1 MKKAF
6 LITVLLLIVANAII
20 TILEQQ
26 FYLSTEIH
34 KAQENILSAAA
45 DTNINNLYPASLL
58 FKKIMIWLL
67 AFSTIAIALYYIK
80 VDYKKYMEYFIV
92 GFYTIGCFLNTIIVP
107 HPAWVVFVSLVL
119 PIVTFKIVTNILVT
133 LTELSSITQKTINNQ
148 SQQPLETNFG

>member
-6 LITVLLLIVANAII
+6 LITVLLLIVGNAII

-45 DTNINNLYPASLL
+45 DTNVNNLYPATLL

-67 AFSTIAIALYYIK
+67 AFSTIAIALHYIK
-80 VDYKKYMEYFIV
+80 TEHKKYMEYFIV
-92 GFYTIGCFLNTIIVP
+92 GFYTVGCFLNTIIVP
-107 HPAWVVFVSLVL
+107 HPTWLVLVSLVL
-119 PIVTFKIVTNILVT
+119 PIVTFKMVTNILVT
-133 LTELSSITQKTINNQ
+133 LAELSSITEKTMNSP

>member
-6 LITVLLLIVANAII
+6 LITVLLLIVGNTII

-26 FYLSTEIH
+26 FYLSTEVH
-34 KAQENILSAAA
+34 KAQENILNATAN
-45 DTNINNLYPASLL
+45 TNVNNLYPAALL

-67 AFSTIAIALYYIK
+67 AFCTIAVALYYIK
-80 VDYKKYMEYFIV
+80 VEYKKYIEYFIV

-107 HPAWVVFVSLVL
+107 HPAWVGLVSLFL
-119 PIVTFKIVTNILVT
+119 PLVAFKMINNILSTVE
-133 LTELSSITQKTINNQ
+133 ELNTMTQKTMTNQ